1 MTSVDYIGML
11 ALANTLRSMGR
22 SALGRARARTPASR
36 PGEVVTG
43 GWNVPRLASGDRALD
58 VAAMRQMIRSP
69 GVLLGSA
76 RASRRYDRARMI
88 QFPVRATWRS
98 RMRRDPGAVIRL
110 GGRLFLGHW
119 PDGPGDGVGPDLD
132 SPPTLDVRA
141 GGRFTTGGWVIIGA
155 GSEIVVGAEA
165 EVHIGGGSY
174 CTAEARVI
182 ATQSV
187 DIGNDCAISWG
198 AQILD
203 DDLHALFI

>member
-1 MTSVDYIGML
+1 
-11 ALANTLRSMGR
+11 
-22 SALGRARARTPASR
+22 
-36 PGEVVTG
+36 
-43 GWNVPRLASGDRALD
+43 
-58 VAAMRQMIRSP
+58 
-69 GVLLGSA
+69 
-76 RASRRYDRARMI
+76 
-88 QFPVRATWRS
+88 
-98 RMRRDPGAVIRL
+98 MRRDPGAVIRL

-132 SPPTLDVRA
+132 SPATLDVRA

-187 DIGNDCAISWG
+187 HIGNDCAISWG

-203 DDLHALFI
+203 DDLHALFIGGEGRPQAAPIHIGNHVWLGTRSTVLKGVVIGDGAVVAAGAVVTADVPARSVVGGVPARVLATDADWY